1 MFKYTVKVVFSVTPP
16 GISVW
21 YRGSS
26 LFPSLLQSHRQ
37 CTCCSIKRARDSLPY
52 YSPPRKRL
60 ILFLLNHLI
69 SNLCETRV
77 NQEVSARM
85 ALGDPSSPSFVYGVC
100 CACSKQMKFPM
111 NFPLGDQLTTMV
123 SLFLYPKLTEARLS
137 SLDSSK
143 STPKSERLDVITVAD
158 WGIEKCLGGLGFFS
172 LAIGHYA
179 LLF

>member
-1 MFKYTVKVVFSVTPP
+1 MFKYTVKVVFFVTPP
-16 GISVW
+16 GINVW

-26 LFPSLLQSHRQ
+26 LFPSLLQSRRQ

-52 YSPPRKRL
+52 YSPPRKHL
-60 ILFLLNHLI
+60 IFFLLNHLI

-85 ALGDPSSPSFVYGVC
+85 ALGDPFVYGVC

-123 SLFLYPKLTEARLS
+123 SLFSYPKLKPA
-137 SLDSSK
+137 
-143 STPKSERLDVITVAD
+143 
-158 WGIEKCLGGLGFFS
+158 
-172 LAIGHYA
+172 
-179 LLF
+179 